1 MEASELRIG
10 NLVLFNNT
18 DIGTV
23 TGIEGFV
30 SGQFKISINNRID
43 IKYYCDVIKPIPL
56 TEEWLL
62 KFGFKLDGDYY
73 VNGQWLFE
81 FYPDGFSDF
90 LIDNT
95 AIPIKHVH
103 QLQNLYHALTQ
114 TELVI

>member
-1 MEASELRIG
+1 MEANDLRIG
-10 NLVLFNNT
+10 NLLIYTNSEELKKERRNKEFIVT
-18 DIGTV
+18 SDDIACFD
-23 TGIEGFV
+23 EYPEQYQ
-30 SGQFKISINNRID
+30 SL
-43 IKYYCDVIKPIPL
+43 IKPIPL